1 MITLGGEDLSE
12 KGTRPG
18 YHSLIPDLLPK
29 RVALFN
35 QQSCGRRLTLSEG
48 DLPLESERKR
58 FNTRDARFRS
68 SREDLLCQGLR
79 SGEITL
85 PKHHLGQCHERH
97 RHPSSVAQF
106 PQDLYRLLCE
116 WVDPGILT
124 LVEDHQGQSVE
135 RPGGVGLVACLPEGH
150 QALLE
155 QRARRCQ
162 VPPRESDVGQVKGGI
177 AHPFGVSDPSEQRQA
192 LLTQH
197 FSPLD
202 VAQGTGQAPSSPQCP
217 GAQLHRHPLG
227 SLQRPRKLVPP
238 LIHVFLRVPEPP
250 QGCPQS

>member
-1 MITLGGEDLSE
+1 M
-12 KGTRPG
+12 
-18 YHSLIPDLLPK
+18 
-29 RVALFN
+29 ALFN
-35 QQSCGRRLTLSEG
+35 QQTCGRRLTLSEG

-58 FNTRDARFRS
+58 FSTRDARFRS
-68 SREDLLCQGLR
+68 SSETLLCQCLR
-79 SGEITL
+79 SHEIPL
-85 PKHHLGQCHERH
+85 PKRHTGQRHERY
-97 RHPSSVAQF
+97 RHSSGVAHF
-106 PQDLYRLLCE
+106 PEHLYRLLCE
-116 WVDPGILT
+116 SVDPGILT
-124 LVEDHQGQSVE
+124 LVEYHQGQSVE
-135 RPGGVGLVACLPEGH
+135 CPGSEGLVACLPEEH

-155 QRARRCQ
+155 QQACLCQ
-162 VPPRESDVGQVKGGI
+162 IPPRESDVGQVKGGI

-217 GAQLHRHPLG
+217 GAQRHRHPLG

-250 QGCPQS
+250 QGCPQA